1 MQSRISYGGFMTFGE
16 FVSKYVTYDNAKE
29 YASITDKIAF
39 VSDIT
44 GLSVD
49 HRFVP
54 AIENFLDNYLSLG
67 IEVAHVCQ
75 PTKVG
80 TIPANFFL

>member
-1 MQSRISYGGFMTFGE
+1 MKFFEYVNQ
-16 FVSKYVTYDNAKE
+16 YVTYENAKE
-29 YASITDKIAF
+29 YAGITDKIAF

-54 AIENFLDNYLSLG
+54 ALEKFLDNYLGLG

-75 PTKVG
+75 QTKVG
-80 TIPANFFL
+80 SAPANFFF